1 MKRIVAVVAGLVLVG
16 AMAMAQ
22 EFDSPVKFGNDV
34 RLDTGSRLIDK
45 AGTTLTSTF
54 AQLNQGVASGVSND
68 AFTNAVWQI
77 MSNMTGSAVTF
88 TFATNLTVGGIM
100 YACDGMISSNT
111 VVWKTNGT
119 VAGILYLADG
129 FVSSNAAT
137 FKTNVTI
144 AGNGYIAD
152 TLTATGGVVALSDF
166 TVGGNTYLGGNA
178 SITGTETVVGMAALN
193 NLFVK
198 TNAVI
203 AGTLTVTNTASL
215 IGAVTFTAAPVLN
228 GAQGTKGTV
237 SALMTNAPASTTAD
251 AMWFPVAHNG
261 TNYWIAAWPQ

>member
-1 MKRIVAVVAGLVLVG
+1 MVAVVAGLVLVG

-144 AGNGYIAD
+144 AGNGYIA
-152 TLTATGGVVALSDF
+152 
-166 TVGGNTYLGGNA
+166 
-178 SITGTETVVGMAALN
+178 
-193 NLFVK
+193 
-198 TNAVI
+198 
-203 AGTLTVTNTASL
+203 GTLTVTNTASL